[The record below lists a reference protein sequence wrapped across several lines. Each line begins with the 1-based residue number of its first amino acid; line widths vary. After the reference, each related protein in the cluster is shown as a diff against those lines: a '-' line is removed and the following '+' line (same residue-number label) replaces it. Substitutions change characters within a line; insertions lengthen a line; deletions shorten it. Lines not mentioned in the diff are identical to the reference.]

1 MAQNFLEAKLVFW
14 QYQTT
19 APLDRREIDGR
30 ISNAVTG
37 LCNINARSWRYNGTD
52 EITGADGNTKL
63 CVTIQHHEF
72 NGEDPRRESAL
83 ESLCEVLFYERSVL
97 ALDPILA
104 DGRFLMGPFSE
115 TSMIETDRIFGI
127 NFARES
133 LAHLQRTSGL
143 GATMQKHVRQSDRF
157 IGRNATKWFHAP
169 LYAGLCVTNLFIFF
183 DDVFEGVDPENLN
196 KLDTLCDKDMKAILE
211 KGKHILKCAKVFSEW
226 APEVRKRAETILNE
240 LDQDDKKAVLKRKAN
255 SLIFGK
261 KELQVLVQ
269 NLGGRDPSVIESHRI
284 VGSLSGMMTECVPL
298 YDAISNYSDTCVAN
312 VVKNVTFAASGL
324 LLAGAAIFVPVVGPV
339 ASAALFGG
347 GMVGGGVLGGFGVAT
362 IYDGIDLHNSRQ
374 FKCALHAIYM
384 ALTSCRLFL
393 LLILINTQGCLDP
406 SSPCYQEF
414 KAAIN
419 KQCQADVELFS
430 RPGYINSTVKSLVS
444 NINKGVI
451 VLQEDLKRL

>member
-63 CVTIQHHEF
+63 CVRRVALLVPCSLSSLQLLTQVTQVTIQHHEF

-169 LYAGLCVTNLFIFF
+169 
-183 DDVFEGVDPENLN
+183 
-196 KLDTLCDKDMKAILE
+196 
-211 KGKHILKCAKVFSEW
+211 
-226 APEVRKRAETILNE
+226 
-240 LDQDDKKAVLKRKAN
+240 
-255 SLIFGK
+255 
-261 KELQVLVQ
+261 
-269 NLGGRDPSVIESHRI
+269 
-284 VGSLSGMMTECVPL
+284 
-298 YDAISNYSDTCVAN
+298 
-312 VVKNVTFAASGL
+312 
-324 LLAGAAIFVPVVGPV
+324 
-339 ASAALFGG
+339 
-347 GMVGGGVLGGFGVAT
+347 
-362 IYDGIDLHNSRQ
+362 
-374 FKCALHAIYM
+374 
-384 ALTSCRLFL
+384 
-393 LLILINTQGCLDP
+393 
-406 SSPCYQEF
+406 
-414 KAAIN
+414 
-419 KQCQADVELFS
+419 
-430 RPGYINSTVKSLVS
+430 
-444 NINKGVI
+444 
-451 VLQEDLKRL
+451 